1 MPDSAGYYCP
11 SSSSSSLSPRMN
23 QHQQGG
29 GGGSRSFASTPSLRS
44 RDPNVLPLLA
54 KKNAGAN
61 VKVVVRVR
69 AFLPREIKRNAE
81 CLIEMDPESQTTTL
95 HPPSSSSSTTTS
107 TSSSERKSRKILL
120 SKSFTFDQNYYSKHL
135 YSLQWT
141 TLEHINNSRGE

>member
-1 MPDSAGYYCP
+1 MYNSLDRRSRDAIADIKDTLIGIAIHPELMPDSAGYYCP

-69 AFLPREIKRNAE
+69 AFLPRGSFFPLSILNSIKTDR
-81 CLIEMDPESQTTTL
+81 
-95 HPPSSSSSTTTS
+95 
-107 TSSSERKSRKILL
+107 
-120 SKSFTFDQNYYSKHL
+120 
-135 YSLQWT
+135 
-141 TLEHINNSRGE
+141 